1 MAWGMRCRRHGAKG
15 CTDFRADF
23 RTDFRTGRRTEERAE
38 ERTDFPYGFLTRES
52 RGDLVE
58 TGPQWVGGG
67 RTENILS
74 RAHFQLNLGRKWG
87 PKKGSERCQKRVK
100 QRGRMGVQ
108 GRGWGYV

>member
-1 MAWGMRCRRHGAKG
+1 MGHALSEAWGKRVYGFSRG
-15 CTDFRADF
+15 
-23 RTDFRTGRRTEERAE
+23 
-38 ERTDFPYGFLTRES
+38 FPYGFPYGQAHGRTRGRTYGFLVRIS
-52 RGDLVE
+52 YKGNPVE

>member
-52 RGDLVE
+52 NWDLVE
-58 TGPQWVGGG
+58 TGPQWVGGVG
-67 RTENILS
+67 VRKTFF
-74 RAHFQLNLGRKWG
+74 RAPIF
-87 PKKGSERCQKRVK
+87 S
-100 QRGRMGVQ
+100 
-108 GRGWGYV
+108 